1 MELQVLQCGLRA
13 QLREVQVERARRFHR
28 CSTALERPRQ
38 HDSIGHDPG
47 GRKGRSW
54 GGRGGEKQHDKSA
67 VVCFVLSILLELV

>member
-13 QLREVQVERARRFHR
+13 QLREVQVERARRFRR

-54 GGRGGEKQHDKSA
+54 GGGGGEQHDKSA